1 MPQFLEIRYGKPV
14 KTLMAF
20 FWLLVFIFVNLTS
33 ILYLGALAIH
43 KVVDIPVGF
52 SIVCLA
58 VFAGAYA
65 IYGGLKAVA
74 LTDMVQVIFLIGGGL
89 LTTCIALNH
98 YSEDA
103 GAIAGMQKLIAQVP
117 EKFDMILDPSNPDY
131 KYLPGI
137 GES

>member
-14 KTLMAF
+14 KTLTGI
-20 FWLLVFIFVNLTS
+20 LLAAGFIFVNLTS
-33 ILYLGALAIH
+33 ILYLGALAVSR
-43 KVVDIPVGF
+43 VVDIPVGF

-89 LTTCIALNH
+89 LTTYIALNH
-98 YSEDA
+98 YLSEDA
-103 GAIAGMQKLIAQVP
+103 VQ
-117 EKFDMILDPSNPDY
+117 
-131 KYLPGI
+131 
-137 GES
+137 

>member
-1 MPQFLEIRYGKPV
+1 M
-14 KTLMAF
+14 
-20 FWLLVFIFVNLTS
+20 
-33 ILYLGALAIH
+33 
-43 KVVDIPVGF
+43 VDIPVGF

-89 LTTCIALNH
+89 LTTYIALNH

-117 EKFDMILDPSNPDY
+117 EKFDMILDLQSG
-131 KYLPGI
+131 L
-137 GES
+137 